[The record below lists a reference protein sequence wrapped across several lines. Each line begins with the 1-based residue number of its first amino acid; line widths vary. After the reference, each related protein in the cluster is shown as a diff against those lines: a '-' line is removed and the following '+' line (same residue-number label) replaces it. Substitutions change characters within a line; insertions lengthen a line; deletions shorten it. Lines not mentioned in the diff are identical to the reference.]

1 MTGKNAVL
9 LITGLLVLLFVYTA
23 TSKLTD
29 FEKYSGQMYN
39 QPLPHALSQVL
50 IWAVPLAELVA
61 AALLLTSRYRRVGLW
76 FSFLLMMTFS
86 IYVGLILANTFRY
99 VPCSCAG
106 IFQRMSWKT
115 HLIVNMALTVTALLG
130 CFYQRRIEN
139 ESSD

>member
-1 MTGKNAVL
+1 MTAKNAVL

-39 QPLPHALSQVL
+39 QPLPHSLSQVL
-50 IWAVPLAELVA
+50 IWAVPLAELVT

-76 FSFLLMMTFS
+76 FSFLLMMIFS